1 MGRSRTVPRTNGD
14 GEGFFVTLWRSLWMA
29 VLSAAVFACMAGR
42 NLEAPGL
49 YYDEV
54 HQVLPAFAWLGS
66 EPGHFSLVP
75 IGGVPWLTTTY
86 SGAIKSALFAAF
98 LEVTGAE
105 FSVATWRWFG
115 IALVVVGWIW
125 CCAAIG
131 LRWGPIAQL
140 AFGTLLLTDT
150 TVLLTT
156 RHDWGPTALA
166 LSLRCAFLAV
176 WLRTDGR
183 STGAAFALGSIA
195 GLSFFEKL
203 SSVVLLAP
211 LAFALSGRPRR
222 AVAAGLLGF
231 CVGSLPLAIVNLTT
245 WSSTDGPISFS
256 NLADG
261 RTGSLLRFVWD
272 FLSLGQG
279 DWVRHWVV
287 DLPLARPFVWGE
299 LAVITALVVLGCVE
313 RESRPRM
320 MSYLAIGA
328 ALLMLPRRTQAHHWI
343 IGTPF
348 HYVAVAILVARPGR
362 FRVPATVLLLLL
374 LVLRLPVVGDTARAI
389 AAGRTA
395 PRFDPAQTR
404 VAKFL
409 ASQADAL
416 VVASTWGIANQI
428 ICFAQGR
435 KDAVYEPIYE
445 DDEVDA
451 FAQAL
456 AHTERSR
463 LYLAEVPR
471 EAHLFAARTARVRA
485 AITSDA
491 RWREVD
497 ADAEIQESSVVRVR
511 KFVRQSR

>member
-1 MGRSRTVPRTNGD
+1 
-14 GEGFFVTLWRSLWMA
+14 MA

-54 HQVLPAFAWLGS
+54 HAVPAAFAARGS
-66 EPGHFSLVP
+66 ESGHFSLVP
-75 IGGVPWLTTTY
+75 IGGVPWLTMTY
-86 SGAIKSALFAAF
+86 QGAIKSALFAAF
-98 LEVTGAE
+98 LNVTGAE

-125 CCAAIG
+125 CCTAIG
-131 LRWGPIAQL
+131 LRWGPMAEL
-140 AFGTLLLTDT
+140 AFATLLLTDT

-176 WLRTDGR
+176 WLRTDAR
-183 STGAAFALGSIA
+183 STGAALALGFIA
-195 GLSFFEKL
+195 GLSVFEKL
-203 SSVVLLAP
+203 GSIVLLAP
-211 LAFALSGRPRR
+211 LAFALSGVSRR
-222 AVAAGLLGF
+222 AVAAGLLGL
-231 CVGSLPLAIVNLTT
+231 CIGSVPLAVVNLTT
-245 WSSTDGPISFS
+245 WSSGDGLISFS

-261 RTGSLLRFVWD
+261 RTTSLPRFVWD
-272 FLSLGQG
+272 FLSLGRG
-279 DWVRHWVV
+279 DWVRHWVL
-287 DLPLARPFVWGE
+287 DLPLARPFVWVE
-299 LAVITALVVLGCVE
+299 LVLIAALVALGCAE
-313 RESRPRM
+313 RQSRRLM
-320 MSYLAIGA
+320 LSYLAIGA

-348 HYVAVAILVARPGR
+348 HYAAVAILVAQPGR
-362 FRVPATVLLLLL
+362 FRVPARVLLLLL
-374 LVLRLPVVGDTARAI
+374 LLLRLPVVGDTARAI

-395 PRFDPAQTR
+395 PRFDPVQTR
-404 VAKFL
+404 VATFL

-428 ICFAQGR
+428 VCFAQGR
-435 KDAVYEPIYE
+435 NDAVHEPIYA

-456 AHTERSR
+456 ARTERSR
-463 LYLAEVPR
+463 LYLADVPR
-471 EAHLFAARTARVRA
+471 YAHLFPTRTARVTA
-485 AITSDA
+485 AITSDS

-497 ADAEIQESSVVRVR
+497 ADAEVRESSEVRVR
-511 KFVRQSR
+511 KFVR